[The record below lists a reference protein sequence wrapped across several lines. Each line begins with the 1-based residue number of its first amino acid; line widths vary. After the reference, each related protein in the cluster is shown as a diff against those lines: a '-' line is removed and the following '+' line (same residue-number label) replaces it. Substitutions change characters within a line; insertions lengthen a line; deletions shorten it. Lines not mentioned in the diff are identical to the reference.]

1 MRNTKFLKRWWIPV
15 LALVVALSCST
26 PGDKP
31 AEPTSDVGFQETK
44 FALGVQETS
53 VAMQQTSQAIVVL
66 QQTMQAGTETA
77 NQAIAQTNTAAAVP
91 PPTQTSEPTQTPE
104 PSQTPQPTQE
114 ILPASTQGLPPPPPT
129 AEVVDM
135 SESIKGAN
143 VLVYEDMAGSADRYR
158 LVIKAVNNMGF
169 SGGRVVDV
177 ADRAGDF
184 KNELTGTTDWDLII
198 AAVEG
203 RSVVQGEF
211 WGYIQRHIQN
221 NAAVIIENW
230 NLDQHYTDISPL
242 FGDCGITFEKDW
254 VRLEDYNFLDYSIVW
269 LQPDHEFFQVVPNKN
284 VSLGNPNF
292 LYWVPPRTTDA
303 GDKIRISSGGD
314 ATMLAGTNFYE
325 KSRGGV
331 LATCMGGRLIVQ
343 TYSTHDY
350 KESEVVNLW
359 EDYIVWT
366 LTNHFKAIE

>member
-1 MRNTKFLKRWWIPV
+1 MINTQFLKRWWIPV

-31 AEPTSDVGFQETK
+31 SEPTSDVGFQETK

-53 VAMQQTSQAIVVL
+53 LAMQQTSLALSIQ
-66 QQTMQAGTETA
+66 QQTMQAGTAVA
-77 NQAIAQTNTAAAVP
+77 NQAIAQTSTAAAVP
-91 PPTQTSEPTQTPE
+91 PPTQTPEPT
-104 PSQTPQPTQE
+104 QTPQPTQE
-114 ILPASTQGLPPPPPT
+114 IVPAATQGLPPPPPT

-135 SESIKGAN
+135 AALIKGAN
-143 VLVYEDMAGSADRYR
+143 VLIYEDMAGSEERYR

-169 SGGRVVDV
+169 SGGRVMDV
-177 ADRAGDF
+177 ADRSGDF
-184 KNELTGTTDWDLII
+184 KNELLSSTDWDLVI

-203 RSVVQGEF
+203 RSEVQGEF
-211 WGYIQRHIQN
+211 WGYVQTHIQK

-230 NLDQHYTDISPL
+230 NLDQHYTDIAPL
-242 FGDCGITFEKDW
+242 FGDCGIAYEKDW
-254 VRLEDYNFLDYSIVW
+254 ERAEDYNFLDYAIAL
-269 LQPDHEFFQVVPNKN
+269 LQPDHEFFDVVPNKN
-284 VSLGNPNF
+284 VTLGNPNY
-292 LYWVPPRTTDA
+292 LYWIPPLTTDA
-303 GDKIRISSGGD
+303 GDKIRIASGGD
-314 ATMLAGTNFYE
+314 AAMLAGTNFYE

-343 TYSTHDY
+343 TFSTHDY

-366 LTNHFKAIE
+366 LTNHFNTID